1 VLGYAIF
8 RLLGGRAAE
17 GVAASASESMFKK
30 ILVANRG
37 EIAMRIIR
45 ACRELN
51 IATAAIYSEADTAG
65 IYVKKADE
73 AYLVGPGPVKGFLDM
88 EQIVSLAKRIGADA
102 IHPGYGFLS
111 ENAQFAH
118 LCRAYGITFIGPSPQ
133 AIHLMGNK
141 VKARELAKEVGVPIV
156 PGTDGGVTSVED
168 ALAFARTVGY
178 PVMIKASAGG
188 GGRGLRVVQSD
199 AELRESME
207 AAGREAE
214 AAFGDGSLFI
224 EKYIDRPHHIEFQI
238 LADQHGN
245 IIHLGER
252 DCSIQRRHQKLI
264 EIAPS
269 LILTPRL
276 RAEMGEAAIAIARAV
291 DYDNAGTVEF
301 LLDQEGRYYFIEMN
315 PRIQVEHTVT
325 EQITAIDIVRN
336 QISIAAGKPLDIRQ
350 EDVTLQ
356 GHAIQCRINA
366 EDPRNNFRPCTGTV
380 TAYLSPGGIG
390 VRIDG
395 AVYKD
400 YTIPPYY
407 DALLAKLTVRGRTWE
422 EAVSRMHRSL
432 EEYVLRGV
440 KTTIPF
446 MKAIME
452 EPDFRAG
459 RFDTSYLD
467 THPELFNYDER
478 TEPEDLVLAISAAIA
493 AYEGL

>member
-1 VLGYAIF
+1 MF
-8 RLLGGRAAE
+8 R
-17 GVAASASESMFKK
+17 K

-51 IATAAIYSEADTAG
+51 IATAAIYAEQDSTG

-73 AYLVGPGPVKGFLDM
+73 AYQIGPGPVQGFLDM
-88 EQIVSLAKRIGADA
+88 HQIVELALRIGADA
-102 IHPGYGFLS
+102 IHPGYGFLA

-118 LCRAYGITFIGPSPQ
+118 LCQAKGITFIGPSPQ

-141 VKARELAKEVGVPIV
+141 VKARELAKKVGVPIV
-156 PGTDGGVTSVED
+156 PGTDGPVARIEE
-168 ALAFARTVGY
+168 ALAFCRTAGY
-178 PVMIKASAGG
+178 PVMVKASAGG
-188 GGRGLRVVQSD
+188 GGRGLRIVRSD
-199 AELRESME
+199 SELQASME
-207 AAGREAE
+207 TSSREAL

-224 EKYIDRPHHIEFQI
+224 EKCIERPHHIEFQI
-238 LADQHGN
+238 LADRHGN
-245 IIHLGER
+245 VIHLGER

-269 LILTPRL
+269 LILTPSL

-291 DYDNAGTVEF
+291 DYDNAGTMEF
-301 LLDQEGRYYFIEMN
+301 LLDEKGQYYFIEMN

-325 EQITAIDIVRN
+325 EQITAVDIVRS
-336 QISIAAGKPLDIRQ
+336 QISIAAGYPLEIRQ
-350 EDVTLQ
+350 DEVTLQ

-366 EDPRNNFRPCTGTV
+366 EDPRNDFRPSTGTI

-400 YTIPPYY
+400 YTVPPYY
-407 DALLAKLTVRGRTWE
+407 DALLAKLTVRGRTWDE
-422 EAVSRMHRSL
+422 TVSRMHRSL

-446 MKAIME
+446 LKCIMKEA
-452 EPDFRAG
+452 DFQAG
-459 RFDTSYLD
+459 RFDTSYLER
-467 THPELFNYDER
+467 HPELFKYES
-478 TEPEDLVLAISAAIA
+478 TIEPEDLVVAVSAAIA

>member
-1 VLGYAIF
+1 
-8 RLLGGRAAE
+8 
-17 GVAASASESMFKK
+17 MFKK

-51 IATAAIYSEADTAG
+51 IATAAIYAEQDSTG

-73 AYLVGPGPVKGFLDM
+73 AYQVGPGPVQGFLDM
-88 EQIVSLAKRIGADA
+88 QQIVGLALRIGADA
-102 IHPGYGFLS
+102 IHPGYGFLA

-118 LCRAYGITFIGPSPQ
+118 LCQAKNITFIGPSPQ

-141 VKARELAKEVGVPIV
+141 VKARELARKVGVPIV
-156 PGTDGGVTSVED
+156 PGTDGPITRVED
-168 ALAFARTVGY
+168 AVVFARDIGY

-188 GGRGLRVVQSD
+188 GGRGLRVVRSD
-199 AELRESME
+199 AELHANME
-207 AAGREAE
+207 TSSREAL
-214 AAFGDGSLFI
+214 AAFGDGSVFL
-224 EKYIDRPHHIEFQI
+224 EKYIERPHHIEFQI
-238 LADQHGN
+238 LADRHGN
-245 IIHLGER
+245 VIHLGER

-264 EIAPS
+264 EMAPS
-269 LILTPRL
+269 LILTPQL
-276 RAEMGEAAIAIARAV
+276 RTEMGDAAIALARAV
-291 DYDNAGTVEF
+291 DYNNAGTMEF
-301 LLDQEGRYYFIEMN
+301 LLDQQGRYYFIEMN

-325 EQITAIDIVRN
+325 EQITAVDIVRS
-336 QISIAAGKPLDIRQ
+336 QISIAAGYPLEVRQ

-366 EDPRNNFRPCTGTV
+366 EDPRNDFRPSTGTI

-400 YTIPPYY
+400 YAVPPHY
-407 DALLAKLTVRGRTWE
+407 DALLAKLTVRGRTWDE
-422 EAVSRMHRSL
+422 TVSRMHRSL

-446 MKAIME
+446 LKRIME
-452 EPDFRAG
+452 DPDFRAG
-459 RFDTSYLD
+459 RFDTFYLER
-467 THPELFNYDER
+467 HPELFDYEQNI
-478 TEPEDLVLAISAAIA
+478 EPEDLVLAVSAAIA

>member
-1 VLGYAIF
+1 MF
-8 RLLGGRAAE
+8 R
-17 GVAASASESMFKK
+17 K

-37 EIAMRIIR
+37 EIAMRVIR

-51 IATAAIYSEADTAG
+51 IATAAIYSEADSTG

-73 AYLVGPGPVKGFLDM
+73 AYLVGPGPVQGFLDGQ
-88 EQIVSLAKRIGADA
+88 QIVDLAKRIRADA
-102 IHPGYGFLS
+102 IHPGYGFLA

-118 LCRAYGITFIGPSPQ
+118 LCQASGVTFIGPSPQ
-133 AIHLMGNK
+133 VIHLMGNK
-141 VKARELAKEVGVPIV
+141 VKARELAQNVGVPIV
-156 PGTDGGVTSVED
+156 PGTDGPVSGFDE
-168 ALAFARTVGY
+168 ALVFCRIAGY

-188 GGRGLRVVQSD
+188 GGRGLRVVRSD
-199 AELRESME
+199 MELRANMDTAS
-207 AAGREAE
+207 REAL
-214 AAFGDGSLFI
+214 AAFGDGTLFI
-224 EKYIDRPHHIEFQI
+224 EKYIERPHHIEFQI
-238 LADQHGN
+238 LADRHGN
-245 IIHLGER
+245 VIHLGER

-276 RAEMGEAAIAIARAV
+276 RAEMGKAALAIARAV
-291 DYDNAGTVEF
+291 DYDNAGTMEF

-325 EQITAIDIVRN
+325 EQITAIDIVRS
-336 QISIAAGKPLDIRQ
+336 QISIAAGEPLEIKQ

-366 EDPRNNFRPCTGTV
+366 EDPRNNFAPSTGTI

-400 YTIPPYY
+400 YVVPPYY
-407 DALLAKLTVRGRTWE
+407 DGLLAKLTVRGRTWE
-422 EAVSRMHRSL
+422 ETVSRMHRSL

-446 MKAIME
+446 LEKIME

-459 RFDTSYLD
+459 LFDTSYLD
-467 THPELFNYDER
+467 THPELFTYDDHI
-478 TEPEDLVLAISAAIA
+478 EPEDLVVAISAAIA

>member
-1 VLGYAIF
+1 
-8 RLLGGRAAE
+8 
-17 GVAASASESMFKK
+17 MFKK

-45 ACRELN
+45 ACRELD
-51 IATAAIYSEADTAG
+51 IATAAIYSEADSTG

-73 AYLVGPGPVKGFLDM
+73 SYLVGPGPVRGFLDGQ
-88 EQIVSLAKRIGADA
+88 QIVDLAKRIGADA

-118 LCRAYGITFIGPSPQ
+118 LCQANDITFIGPSPQ

-141 VKARELAKEVGVPIV
+141 VKAKELAKQVHVPTV
-156 PGTDGGVTSVED
+156 PGTEGGISDPGEAV
-168 ALAFARTVGY
+168 AFCRAIGY
-178 PVMIKASAGG
+178 PVMVKASAGG
-188 GGRGLRVVQSD
+188 GGRGLRVVRSEE
-199 AELRESME
+199 ELRASME
-207 AAGREAE
+207 TSSREAM

-224 EKYIDRPHHIEFQI
+224 EKYIERPHHIEFQI
-238 LADQHGN
+238 LGDQHGN
-245 IIHLGER
+245 VIHLGER

-269 LILTPRL
+269 LILTPQL
-276 RAEMGEAAIAIARAV
+276 RAEMGVAANRIAKAV

-301 LLDQEGRYYFIEMN
+301 LLDQDGRYYFIEMN

-325 EQITAIDIVRN
+325 EQITAVDIVRS
-336 QISIAAGKPLDIRQ
+336 QIAIAAGDPLEIRQ

-380 TAYLSPGGIG
+380 SAYLSPGGIG

-400 YTIPPYY
+400 YTVPPYY
-407 DALLAKLTVRGRTWE
+407 DALLAKLTVRGRTWDE
-422 EAVSRMHRSL
+422 TVSRMRRSL
-432 EEYVLRGV
+432 EEYVLRGI

-446 MKAIME
+446 LKRIME

-459 RFDTSYLD
+459 AFDTSYLD
-467 THPELFNYDER
+467 RHPEVFDYDELL
-478 TEPEDLVLAISAAIA
+478 EPEDLVVAISAAVA

>member
-1 VLGYAIF
+1 
-8 RLLGGRAAE
+8 
-17 GVAASASESMFKK
+17 MFKK

-37 EIAMRIIR
+37 EIAMRVIR
-45 ACRELN
+45 ACRELS
-51 IATAAIYSEADTAG
+51 IATAAIYSEQDSTG

-88 EQIVSLAKRIGADA
+88 HQIVDLAHRIGADA

-111 ENAQFAH
+111 ENAEFAH
-118 LCRAYGITFIGPSPQ
+118 LCQASGITFIGPSPQ

-141 VKARELAKEVGVPIV
+141 VKARELAAKVGVPIV
-156 PGTDGGVTSVED
+156 PGTQGGITNPAE
-168 ALAFARTVGY
+168 AIAFAREVGY
-178 PVMIKASAGG
+178 PVIVKASAGG
-188 GGRGLRVVQSD
+188 GGRGLRVVRSD
-199 AELRESME
+199 EELHVGME
-207 AAGREAE
+207 TSSREAL
-214 AAFGDGSLFI
+214 AAFGNGSLFI
-224 EKYIDRPHHIEFQI
+224 EKYLDRPHHIEFQI
-238 LADQHGN
+238 LADRHGN
-245 IIHLGER
+245 VVHLGER

-264 EIAPS
+264 ELAPS
-269 LILTPRL
+269 LVLTPRL
-276 RAEMGEAAIAIARAV
+276 RKEMGEAAIAIARGV

-301 LLDQEGRYYFIEMN
+301 LLDQEGRYHFIEMN

-325 EQITAIDIVRN
+325 EQITAVDIVRS
-336 QISIAAGKPLDIRQ
+336 QISIAAGKPLEIRQ

-366 EDPRNNFRPCTGTV
+366 EDPRNNFRPSTGTV

-400 YTIPPYY
+400 YAVPPYY
-407 DALLAKLTVRGRTWE
+407 DALLAKLTVRGRTWDE
-422 EAVSRMHRSL
+422 TVSRMHRSL

-446 MKAIME
+446 LKKIME

-467 THPELFNYDER
+467 THPELFEYELMIA
-478 TEPEDLVLAISAAIA
+478 PEDLVVVISAAIA

>member
-1 VLGYAIF
+1 
-8 RLLGGRAAE
+8 
-17 GVAASASESMFKK
+17 MFQK

-51 IATAAIYSEADTAG
+51 IATAAIYSEYDSTG

-73 AYLVGPGPVKGFLDM
+73 AYLVGPGPVQGFLDAR
-88 EQIVSLAKRIGADA
+88 QIVDLALRIGADA
-102 IHPGYGFLS
+102 IHPGYGFLA

-118 LCRAYGITFIGPSPQ
+118 LCQASGITFIGPSPQ

-141 VKARELAKEVGVPIV
+141 VKAREMAQRVGVPVV
-156 PGTDGGVTSVED
+156 PGTDGVVSNVEE
-168 ALAFARTVGY
+168 ALGFCRTVGY
-178 PVMIKASAGG
+178 PVMVKASAGG
-188 GGRGLRVVQSD
+188 GGRGLRVVRSD
-199 AELRESME
+199 EELRVSME
-207 AAGREAE
+207 TAAREAL

-224 EKYIDRPHHIEFQI
+224 EKYIERPHHIEFQI
-238 LADQHGN
+238 LADRHGN
-245 IIHLGER
+245 VIHLGER

-269 LILTPRL
+269 LILTPPL
-276 RAEMGEAAIAIARAV
+276 RAEMGRAATTIARVV

-301 LLDQEGRYYFIEMN
+301 LLDQQGRYYFIEMN
-315 PRIQVEHTVT
+315 TRIQVEHTVT
-325 EQITAIDIVRN
+325 EQITAVDIVRS
-336 QISIAAGKPLDIRQ
+336 QISIAAGQPLEFKQ

-366 EDPRNNFRPCTGTV
+366 EDPRNNFRPTTGTV

-400 YTIPPYY
+400 YSVPPYY
-407 DALLAKLTVRGRTWE
+407 DGLLAKLTVRGRTWDE
-422 EAVSRMHRSL
+422 TVSRMHRSL
-432 EEYVLRGV
+432 EEYVLRGI

-446 MKAIME
+446 LEKIME
-452 EPDFRAG
+452 EPDFCAG

-467 THPELFNYDER
+467 RHPELFAYDDHI
-478 TEPEDLVLAISAAIA
+478 EPEDLVVAISAAIA
-493 AYEGL
+493 SYEGL

>member
-1 VLGYAIF
+1 
-8 RLLGGRAAE
+8 
-17 GVAASASESMFKK
+17 MFKK

-51 IATAAIYSEADTAG
+51 LATAAIYSEADSTG

-73 AYLVGPGPVKGFLDM
+73 AYMVGPGPVKGFLDGQ
-88 EQIVSLAKRIGADA
+88 QIVSLAQRIGADA

-111 ENAQFAH
+111 ENSQFAQ
-118 LCRAYGITFIGPSPQ
+118 LCHTSGITFIGPSPQ
-133 AIHLMGNK
+133 AIDLMGSK
-141 VKARELAKEVGVPIV
+141 VKARDLAHRVGIPIV
-156 PGTDGGVTSVED
+156 PGTEGGITTVKD
-168 ALAFARTVGY
+168 ALSFAKDTGY
-178 PVMIKASAGG
+178 PVMIKANAGG
-188 GGRGLRVVQSD
+188 GGRGLRVVRSD
-199 AELRESME
+199 TELCENMAVAS
-207 AAGREAE
+207 REAL
-214 AAFGDGSLFI
+214 AAFGDGSIFL
-224 EKYIDRPHHIEFQI
+224 EKYIERPHHIEFQI
-238 LADQHGN
+238 LADRHGN

-269 LILTPRL
+269 LILSPHL
-276 RAEMGEAAIAIARAV
+276 RAVMGEAAIAIAKAV
-291 DYDNAGTVEF
+291 GYDNAGTVEF
-301 LLDQEGRYYFIEMN
+301 LLDQDSRYYFMEMN
-315 PRIQVEHTVT
+315 PRLQVEHTVT

-336 QISIAAGKPLDIRQ
+336 QIAIAAGMPLEITQQ
-350 EDVTLQ
+350 EVTLQ

-366 EDPRNNFRPCTGTV
+366 EDPKNNFRPCTGTV

-400 YTIPPYY
+400 YVVPPYY
-407 DALLAKLTVRGRTWE
+407 DGLLAKLTVRGRTWE
-422 EAVSRMHRSL
+422 ETVSRMRRSL

-446 MKAIME
+446 MMEIMQDQ
-452 EPDFRAG
+452 DFMAG
-459 RFDTSYLD
+459 QFDTSYLE
-467 THPELFNYDER
+467 THPDLFNFDDLEQ
-478 TEPEDLVLAISAAIA
+478 PEDLVLALSAAIA

>member
-1 VLGYAIF
+1 
-8 RLLGGRAAE
+8 
-17 GVAASASESMFKK
+17 MFKK

-51 IATAAIYSEADTAG
+51 IATAAIYSEADSTG

-73 AYLVGPGPVKGFLDM
+73 AYQVGPGPVKGFLDKPKLV
-88 EQIVSLAKRIGADA
+88 ELAHRIGADA
-102 IHPGYGFLS
+102 IHPGYGFLA
-111 ENAQFAH
+111 ENAEFAH
-118 LCRAYGITFIGPSPQ
+118 LCQANRITFIGPSPQ
-133 AIHLMGNK
+133 AIHMMGSK
-141 VKARELAKEVGVPIV
+141 VQARALAQKVGVPIV
-156 PGTDGGVTSVED
+156 PGTEN
-168 ALAFARTVGY
+168 ALSGLDEATRFCRESGY

-188 GGRGLRVVQSD
+188 GGRGLRVIRSEP
-199 AELRESME
+199 ELAPSFE
-207 AAGREAE
+207 ASSREAL

-224 EKYIDRPHHIEFQI
+224 ERYIERPHHIEFQV
-238 LADQHGN
+238 LADKHGTVV
-245 IIHLGER
+245 HLGER

-269 LILTPRL
+269 LVLTPRL
-276 RAEMGEAAIAIARAV
+276 RADMGDAAIAIARAV

-301 LLDQEGRYYFIEMN
+301 LLDQDGHFYFIEMN
-315 PRIQVEHTVT
+315 PRIQVEHTIT
-325 EQITAIDIVRN
+325 EQITAVDIVRS
-336 QISIAAGKPLDIRQ
+336 QITIAAGEPLEFQ
-350 EDVTLQ
+350 QKDVTLQ

-366 EDPRNNFRPCTGTV
+366 EDPKNNFAPSTGTI

-400 YTIPPYY
+400 YTVPPYY
-407 DALLAKLTVRGRTWE
+407 DALLAKLIVRGRTWE
-422 EAVSRMHRSL
+422 ETVSRMHRSL

-446 MKAIME
+446 MMKIMG

-459 RFDTSYLD
+459 RFDTSYLE
-467 THPELFNYDER
+467 THPELFDYEASV
-478 TEPEDLVLAISAAIA
+478 EPEDLVVAISAAIVA
-493 AYEGL
+493 SEGL

>member
-1 VLGYAIF
+1 
-8 RLLGGRAAE
+8 
-17 GVAASASESMFKK
+17 MFKK

-51 IATAAIYSEADTAG
+51 IATAAIYSEQDSTG

-73 AYLVGPGPVKGFLDM
+73 AYLVGPGPVQGFLDM
-88 EQIVSLAKRIGADA
+88 QQIVGLAQRIGADA

-118 LCRAYGITFIGPSPQ
+118 LCQASGMTFIGPSPQ
-133 AIHLMGNK
+133 TIHLMGNK
-141 VKARELAKEVGVPIV
+141 IKARELAKRVGVPIV
-156 PGTDGGVTSVED
+156 PGTDGSVVGGDE
-168 ALAFARTVGY
+168 ALAFCRTVGY
-178 PVMIKASAGG
+178 PVMIKATAGG
-188 GGRGLRVVQSD
+188 GGRGLRVVRSD
-199 AELRESME
+199 DELTSNME
-207 AAGREAE
+207 TSAREAF
-214 AAFGDGSLFI
+214 ASFGDGSLFI

-238 LADQHGN
+238 LADRHGN
-245 IIHLGER
+245 VIHLGER
-252 DCSIQRRHQKLI
+252 DCSVQRRHQKLI

-291 DYDNAGTVEF
+291 DYDNAGTMEF
-301 LLDQEGRYYFIEMN
+301 LLDPEGHYYFIEMN

-325 EQITAIDIVRN
+325 EQITAIDIVRS
-336 QISIAAGKPLDIRQ
+336 QISIAAGQPLEIRQ

-366 EDPRNNFRPCTGTV
+366 EDARNNFRPCTGTI

-400 YTIPPYY
+400 YTVPAYY
-407 DALLAKLTVRGRTWE
+407 DGLLAKLIVRGRTWDE
-422 EAVSRMHRSL
+422 TVSRMHRSL

-446 MKAIME
+446 LKRIME

-459 RFDTSYLD
+459 RFDTSFLE
-467 THPELFNYDER
+467 THPDLFNYNE
-478 TEPEDLVLAISAAIA
+478 TLEPEDLVVAISAAIA

>member
-1 VLGYAIF
+1 
-8 RLLGGRAAE
+8 
-17 GVAASASESMFKK
+17 MFKK

-51 IATAAIYSEADTAG
+51 IATAAIYSEADSTG

-73 AYLVGPGPVKGFLDM
+73 AYLVGPGPVKGFLDKQ
-88 EQIVSLAKRIGADA
+88 QIVDLALRIGADA
-102 IHPGYGFLS
+102 IHPGYGFLA
-111 ENAQFAH
+111 ENAEFAE
-118 LCRAYGITFIGPSPQ
+118 LCRTAGITFIGPSPS
-133 AIHLMGNK
+133 AINAMGSK
-141 VKARELAKEVGVPIV
+141 IKARDLAKTLGVPVV
-156 PGTDGGVTSVED
+156 PGTEGGVTDMKE
-168 ALAFARTVGY
+168 ALAFAEEAGY

-188 GGRGLRVVQSD
+188 GGRGLRVVRTD
-199 AELRESME
+199 AELRENMDVAS
-207 AAGREAE
+207 REAL
-214 AAFGDGSLFI
+214 AAFGDGAVFI
-224 EKYIDRPHHIEFQI
+224 EKYVERPHHIEFQI
-238 LADQHGN
+238 LADKHGN

-276 RAEMGEAAIAIARAV
+276 RAEMGASAIQIAQAV
-291 DYDNAGTVEF
+291 SYDNAGTVEF
-301 LLDQEGRYYFIEMN
+301 LLDQEGRYYFMEMN

-336 QISIAAGKPLDIRQ
+336 QISIAAGKPLDIQ
-350 EDVTLQ
+350 QSDVTLQ
-356 GHAIQCRINA
+356 GHSIQCRINA
-366 EDPRNNFRPCTGTV
+366 EDPRNNFRPCTGTI

-400 YTIPPYY
+400 YTVSPYY

-422 EAVSRMHRSL
+422 ETVSRMRRSL

-446 MKAIME
+446 MKAIMQDQ
-452 EPDFRAG
+452 DFRAG

-467 THPELFNYDER
+467 THPDLYNYDDVEQ
-478 TEPEDLVLAISAAIA
+478 PEDLVLAISAAIA

>member
-1 VLGYAIF
+1 
-8 RLLGGRAAE
+8 
-17 GVAASASESMFKK
+17 MFKK

-51 IATAAIYSEADTAG
+51 IATAAIYSEADSTG

-73 AYLVGPGPVKGFLDM
+73 AYLVGPGPVKGFLDSQ
-88 EQIVSLAKRIGADA
+88 QIVDLAKRIGADA

-111 ENAQFAH
+111 ENAEFAE
-118 LCRAYGITFIGPSPQ
+118 LCQASGITFIGPSPH
-133 AIHLMGNK
+133 AIKLMGSK
-141 VKARELAKEVGVPIV
+141 IKARDLAKEVGVPVV
-156 PGTDGGVTSVED
+156 PGTEGGVTEVKE
-168 ALAFARTVGY
+168 AIAFVKKAGY

-188 GGRGLRVVQSD
+188 GGRGLRVVRTD
-199 AELRESME
+199 AELRENME
-207 AAGREAE
+207 VASREAQ
-214 AAFGDGSLFI
+214 ASFGDGSVFI
-224 EKYIDRPHHIEFQI
+224 EKYIERPHHIEFQI
-238 LADQHGN
+238 LGDRHGH

-252 DCSIQRRHQKLI
+252 DCSIQRRHQKII

-269 LILTPRL
+269 LILTPKL
-276 RAEMGEAAIAIARAV
+276 RAKMGEAAIAIARAV
-291 DYDNAGTVEF
+291 NYDNAGTAEF
-301 LLDQEGRYYFIEMN
+301 LLDQEGHFYFIEMN
-315 PRIQVEHTVT
+315 PRLQVEHTVT

-336 QISIAAGKPLDIRQ
+336 QISIAAGKPLDIQ
-350 EDVTLQ
+350 QKDVTLQ

-366 EDPRNNFRPCTGTV
+366 EDPKNNFMPCTGTV

-400 YTIPPYY
+400 YTVPPYY

-422 EAVSRMHRSL
+422 ETVSRMRRSL

-446 MKAIME
+446 MMKIMQDQ
-452 EPDFRAG
+452 DFLAG

-467 THPELFNYDER
+467 THPDLYAYNEFEQ
-478 TEPEDLVLAISAAIA
+478 PEDLVLALSAAIA

>member
-1 VLGYAIF
+1 
-8 RLLGGRAAE
+8 
-17 GVAASASESMFKK
+17 MFKK

-51 IATAAIYSEADTAG
+51 IATAAIYSEADSTG

-73 AYLVGPGPVKGFLDM
+73 AYLVGPGPVKGFLDTQ
-88 EQIVSLAKRIGADA
+88 QIVGLAQRIGADA

-111 ENAQFAH
+111 ENAQFAQ
-118 LCRAYGITFIGPSPQ
+118 LCQTSGITFIGPSPH
-133 AIHLMGNK
+133 AIDLMGSK
-141 VKARELAKEVGVPIV
+141 VKARELAKQVGVPIV
-156 PGTDGGVTSVED
+156 PGTEGGVTHVKD
-168 ALAFARTVGY
+168 ALAFTQRAGY

-188 GGRGLRVVQSD
+188 GGRGLRVVHSD
-199 AELRESME
+199 AELRENMDV
-207 AAGREAE
+207 AGREAQ
-214 AAFGDGSLFI
+214 AAFGDGSVFI
-224 EKYIDRPHHIEFQI
+224 EKYIERPHHIEFQI
-238 LADQHGN
+238 LADRHGN

-269 LILTPRL
+269 LILTDRL
-276 RAEMGEAAIAIARAV
+276 RAEMGEAATAIARGV
-291 DYDNAGTVEF
+291 QYDNAGTVEF

-336 QISIAAGKPLDIRQ
+336 QITIAAGKPLDIRQ

-366 EDPRNNFRPCTGTV
+366 EDPKNNFRPCTGTV

-422 EAVSRMHRSL
+422 ETVSRMRRSL

-446 MKAIME
+446 MKTIMQD
-452 EPDFRAG
+452 PDFLAG
-459 RFDTSYLD
+459 RFDTSYLE
-467 THPELFNYDER
+467 THPELFNYDEF
-478 TEPEDLVLAISAAIA
+478 EQPEDLVLAISAAIA

>member
-1 VLGYAIF
+1 MISSYVSFTRPFSCQTDNA
-8 RLLGGRAAE
+8 
-17 GVAASASESMFKK
+17 MFKK

-51 IATAAIYSEADTAG
+51 IATAAIYSEADSTG

-73 AYLVGPGPVKGFLDM
+73 AYLVGPGPVKGFLDSQ
-88 EQIVSLAKRIGADA
+88 QIVDLAVRIGADA

-111 ENAQFAH
+111 ENAEFAE
-118 LCRAYGITFIGPSPQ
+118 LCRDAGVTFIGPSPY
-133 AIHLMGNK
+133 AITMMGSK
-141 VKARELAKEVGVPIV
+141 VKAREIARTAGVPIV
-156 PGTDGGVTSVED
+156 PGTDGAITDLKE
-168 ALAFARTVGY
+168 ALAFAREVGY
-178 PVMIKASAGG
+178 PLMIKASAGG
-188 GGRGLRVVQSD
+188 GGRGLRVVRSD
-199 AELRESME
+199 DELRENME
-207 AAGREAE
+207 TASREAQTS
-214 AAFGDGSLFI
+214 FGDGSVFI
-224 EKYIDRPHHIEFQI
+224 EKYIERPHHIEFQI
-238 LADQHGN
+238 LGDRYGH

-269 LILTPRL
+269 LILTPAL
-276 RAEMGEAAIAIARAV
+276 REEMGQAAIAIARAV
-291 DYDNAGTVEF
+291 NYDNAGTVEF

-315 PRIQVEHTVT
+315 PRLQVEHTVT
-325 EQITAIDIVRN
+325 EQITAIDIVRH
-336 QISIAAGKPLDIRQ
+336 QITIAAGHPLDLQQKDI
-350 EDVTLQ
+350 VLQ

-366 EDPRNNFRPCTGTV
+366 EDPKNNFMPSTGTI

-400 YTIPPYY
+400 YTVPPYY

-422 EAVSRMHRSL
+422 ETVSRMRRSL

-446 MKAIME
+446 MEAIMQ
-452 EPDFRAG
+452 EPDFIAG
-459 RFDTSYLD
+459 RFDTSYLE
-467 THPELFNYDER
+467 THPELFSYHEYQQ
-478 TEPEDLVLAISAAIA
+478 PEDLVLAISAAIA

>member
-1 VLGYAIF
+1 MF
-8 RLLGGRAAE
+8 R
-17 GVAASASESMFKK
+17 K

-45 ACRELN
+45 GCRELN
-51 IATAAIYSEADTAG
+51 IATAAIYSDADSTA

-73 AYLVGPGPVKGFLDM
+73 SYLVGPGPVKGFLDM
-88 EQIVSLAKRIGADA
+88 KQIVDLAKRIGADA

-111 ENAQFAH
+111 ENDKFAE
-118 LCRAYGITFIGPSPQ
+118 LCQSSGITFIGPSPK
-133 AIHLMGNK
+133 AIRLMGSK
-141 VKARELAKEVGVPIV
+141 VQARDIAKQAGIPIV
-156 PGTDGGVTSVED
+156 PGTPGGVSDTEE
-168 ALAFARTVGY
+168 ALAFAQEAGY

-188 GGRGLRVVQSD
+188 GGRGLRVVRSD
-199 AELRESME
+199 DELRDNME
-207 AAGREAE
+207 TAAREAH
-214 AAFGDGSLFI
+214 AAFGDGSVFI
-224 EKYIDRPHHIEFQI
+224 EKYIERPHHIEFQI
-238 LADQHGN
+238 LADKHGN

-269 LILTPRL
+269 LVLTPKL
-276 RAEMGEAAIAIARAV
+276 RAQMGEAAITIARTV
-291 DYDNAGTVEF
+291 EYDNAGTVEF

-336 QISIAAGKPLDIRQ
+336 QISIAAGKPLEIRQ
-350 EDVTLQ
+350 RDVTLQ

-366 EDPRNNFRPCTGTV
+366 EDPRNNFMPCTGTV

-422 EAVSRMHRSL
+422 ETVSRMRRSL

-446 MKAIME
+446 MNNIMT
-452 EPDFRAG
+452 EPDFRSG
-459 RFDTSYLD
+459 HFDTSYLE
-467 THPELFNYDER
+467 THPDLYQYEESE
-478 TEPEDLVLAISAAIA
+478 EPEDLVLAISAAIA

>member
-1 VLGYAIF
+1 
-8 RLLGGRAAE
+8 
-17 GVAASASESMFKK
+17 MFKK
-30 ILVANRG
+30 ILIANRG

-51 IATAAIYSEADTAG
+51 IATAAIYSEADSTG

-73 AYLVGPGPVKGFLDM
+73 AYVVGPGPVKGFLDSR
-88 EQIVSLAKRIGADA
+88 QIVDLAVRIGADA

-111 ENAQFAH
+111 ENAEFAEF
-118 LCRAYGITFIGPSPQ
+118 CQASGVTFIGPSPY
-133 AIHLMGNK
+133 AITMMGSK
-141 VKARELAKEVGVPIV
+141 VKAREIAQAAGVPIV
-156 PGTDGGVTSVED
+156 PGTNGAITDVKD
-168 ALAFARTVGY
+168 ALTFAKQVGY
-178 PVMIKASAGG
+178 PLMIKASAGG
-188 GGRGLRVVQSD
+188 GGRGLRVVRSD
-199 AELRESME
+199 AELRENME
-207 AAGREAE
+207 TASREAQ
-214 AAFGDGSLFI
+214 ASFGDGSVFI
-224 EKYIDRPHHIEFQI
+224 EKYIERPHHIEFQI
-238 LADQHGN
+238 LGDRHGH

-269 LILTPRL
+269 LILTPAL
-276 RAEMGEAAIAIARAV
+276 REEMGRAAIAIARAV

-301 LLDQEGRYYFIEMN
+301 LLDQEGRFYFIEMN
-315 PRIQVEHTVT
+315 PRLQVEHTVT
-325 EQITAIDIVRN
+325 EQITAIDIVRH
-336 QISIAAGKPLDIRQ
+336 QISIAAGLPLDLQQKDI
-350 EDVTLQ
+350 VLQ

-366 EDPRNNFRPCTGTV
+366 EDPKNNFMPCTGTV

-400 YTIPPYY
+400 YTVPPYY

-422 EAVSRMHRSL
+422 EAVSRMRRSL

-446 MKAIME
+446 MEAIMQ
-452 EPDFRAG
+452 EPDFMAG
-459 RFDTSYLD
+459 RFDTSYLE
-467 THPELFNYDER
+467 THPELYSYHEFQQ
-478 TEPEDLVLAISAAIA
+478 PEDLVLAISAAIA